1 MCGYVS
7 KNSRQLVKYCLQNS
21 EYTFTE
27 AFILKMVVALEISHI
42 RLLTLA
48 HF

>member
-1 MCGYVS
+1 MS
-7 KNSRQLVKYCLQNS
+7 KNGSQLVKYCLQNS
-21 EYTFTE
+21 EYRVTE
-27 AFILKMVVALEISHI
+27 AFILKMVVALDISQI